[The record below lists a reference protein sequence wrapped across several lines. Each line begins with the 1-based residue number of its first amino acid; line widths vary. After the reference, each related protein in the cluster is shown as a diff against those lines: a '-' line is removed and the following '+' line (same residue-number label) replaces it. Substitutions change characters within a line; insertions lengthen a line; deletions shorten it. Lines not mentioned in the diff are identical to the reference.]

1 MFGIRLMFL
10 LAVMGGLI
18 AFIADKLGSKIGKK
32 KLSVFGLR
40 PHDTS
45 VLLTVLSGVLIAL
58 FSVGVLAVSSE
69 SARTALFGMEK
80 LQKELFRLTSE
91 KNTAEKEYDKAMN
104 ALKEKNA
111 AIADLDVKIRE
122 ADAAKTAAE
131 KNLLAANNSLNE
143 VRGQYE
149 ATQGALVNAKS
160 EVQSLTEARDKL
172 NEEIK
177 GLQEETDA
185 LQQGLAFMRGGQMMY
200 RSGEVVFAGIIHT
213 GTEEENRNQMS
224 WLMGS
229 ANTAAM
235 NRIGL
240 DPSSKAEI
248 VWAQREEYDR
258 LLKLLGKAKGNN
270 VLVRVRSLANT
281 VVGQPV
287 LCGLEVIP
295 NKLIYKDG
303 NKIHQKVIDMNDKKV
318 TPDQAFMLFLQEVNQ
333 ISVKAGVMPD
343 PMTGKVGNMNA
354 VTMVDTVTK
363 MQRMGGKIRLTAFAD
378 GNITTA
384 GPVELR
390 LKLEKFPGRKN
401 ETASWLKER
410 KRRCNFIWVSTRA
423 GIRPAWRW

>member
-10 LAVMGGLI
+10 LAVMGGII

-32 KLSVFGLR
+32 KLTVFGLR

-45 VLLTVLSGVLIAL
+45 VLLTVLSGVAISLL
-58 FSVGVLAVSSE
+58 SVGILAISSE

-80 LQKELFRLTSE
+80 LQKELLRLNTE
-91 KNTAEKEYDKAMN
+91 KSTAEEEYNKAM
-104 ALKEKNA
+104 ASLKEKND
-111 AIADLDVKIRE
+111 AITALDEKMQKVNADK
-122 ADAAKTAAE
+122 AAAE
-131 KNLLAANNSLNE
+131 ENLRNANNSLSE
-143 VRGQYE
+143 VRGQYQE
-149 ATQGALVNAKS
+149 TQGALVNAKN

-177 GLQEETDA
+177 DLQQETDA
-185 LQQGLAFMRGGQMMY
+185 LQQGLAFMRGGQMLY
-200 RSGEVVFAGIIHT
+200 RSGEVVFAGVIHT

-224 WLMGS
+224 WLMEG

-248 VWAQREEYDR
+248 VWTQRDEFDR
-258 LLKLLGKAKGNN
+258 LLNLLGKAKGNN

-295 NKLIYKDG
+295 NKLIFKDG
-303 NKIHQKVIDMNDKKV
+303 TKIHQKVIDVNANKH
-318 TPDQAFMLFLQEVNQ
+318 TLDQAFVEFLQEVNEH
-333 ISVKAGVMPD
+333 SVKAGVMPD
-343 PMTGKVGNMNA
+343 PMTGKVGNMSA

-363 MQRMGGKIRLTAFAD
+363 MQRMGGKIRIKAYAD

-384 GPVELR
+384 GPVELK
-390 LKLEKFPGRKN
+390 LKLEKVTGK
-401 ETASWLKER
+401 KE
-410 KRRCNFIWVSTRA
+410 
-423 GIRPAWRW
+423 

>member
-18 AFIADKLGSKIGKK
+18 AYIADKLGSKIGKK

-45 VLLTVLSGVLIAL
+45 VLLTVLSGVLISL
-58 FSVGVLAVSSE
+58 FSVGILAVSSE

-80 LQKELFRLTSE
+80 LQKELFRLTAE
-91 KNTAEKEYDKAMN
+91 KSTAEEEYNKAM
-104 ALKEKNA
+104 ASLKEKNE
-111 AIADLDVKIRE
+111 AIANLDVKIRE

-131 KNLLAANNSLNE
+131 ENLLAANNSLNE

-149 ATQGALVNAKS
+149 ATQGALVNAKN

-172 NEEIK
+172 NKEIK
-177 GLQEETDA
+177 DLQKETDA

-224 WLMGS
+224 WLIGS

-303 NKIHQKVIDMNDKKV
+303 TKVHQKVIDMNDVKV
-318 TPDQAFMLFLQEVNQ
+318 TPDQAFMLFLQEINQ

-390 LKLEKFPGRKN
+390 LKLEKVSG
-401 ETASWLKER
+401 KEE
-410 KRRCNFIWVSTRA
+410 
-423 GIRPAWRW
+423 

>member
-10 LAVMGGLI
+10 LAVMGGII

-45 VLLTVLSGVLIAL
+45 VLLTVLSGVLISL
-58 FSVGVLAVSSE
+58 ISVGILAISSE

-80 LQKELFRLTSE
+80 LQKELFRLTTE
-91 KNTAEKEYDKAMN
+91 KTAAEEEYNKAM
-104 ALKEKNA
+104 ASLKEKND
-111 AIADLDVKIRE
+111 AIADLDNKIKE
-122 ADAAKTAAE
+122 ANAE
-131 KNLLAANNSLNE
+131 KEIAETRLHSANNSLNE
-143 VRGQYE
+143 VRGQYQ
-149 ATQGALVNAKS
+149 ATQGALVNAKN

-177 GLQEETDA
+177 DLQQETEE

-200 RSGEVVFAGIIHT
+200 RSGEVVFAGIVHT

-224 WLMGS
+224 WLMEA

-240 DPSSKAEI
+240 EPSSKAEI
-248 VWAQREEYDR
+248 VWAQRDEVER
-258 LLKLLGKAKGNN
+258 LLNLLGKAKGNN

-295 NKLIYKDG
+295 NKLVFRDGTRIY
-303 NKIHQKVIDMNDKKV
+303 QQVVDMNDKNV
-318 TPDQAFMLFLQEVNQ
+318 SPDQVFLLFLQEVNRA
-333 ISVKAGVMPD
+333 SVKAGVMPD

-384 GPVELR
+384 GPVELK
-390 LKLEKFPGRKN
+390 LKLEKVSG
-401 ETASWLKER
+401 KED
-410 KRRCNFIWVSTRA
+410 
-423 GIRPAWRW
+423 

>member
-58 FSVGVLAVSSE
+58 FSVGILAISSE

-295 NKLIYKDG
+295 NKQVYKDG

-318 TPDQAFMLFLQEVNQ
+318 TPDQAFMLFLQEINQ

-363 MQRMGGKIRLTAFAD
+363 MQRMGGKIRLTAVAD
-378 GNITTA
+378 GDITTA

-390 LKLEKFPGRKN
+390 LKLEKVSG
-401 ETASWLKER
+401 KEE
-410 KRRCNFIWVSTRA
+410 
-423 GIRPAWRW
+423 

>member
-10 LAVMGGLI
+10 LAVMGGII

-45 VLLTVLSGVLIAL
+45 VLLTVLSGVAIAL
-58 FSVGVLAVSSE
+58 LSVGILAISSE

-80 LQKELFRLTSE
+80 LQKELSRLTTE
-91 KNTAEKEYDKAMN
+91 KTVAEEEYNKAM
-104 ALKEKNA
+104 ASLKEKNE
-111 AIADLDVKIRE
+111 AITALDQKIKAVNEEKAE
-122 ADAAKTAAE
+122 AESRLNSAT
-131 KNLLAANNSLNE
+131 NSLNE
-143 VRGQYE
+143 VQGQYQ
-149 ATQGALVNAKS
+149 ATQGALVNAKN

-177 GLQEETDA
+177 DLKQATTE

-200 RSGEVVFAGIIHT
+200 RSGEVVFAGVIHT
-213 GTEEENRNQMS
+213 GTEEENRKQMG
-224 WLMGS
+224 WLMEG

-248 VWAQREEYDR
+248 VWTQRDEFDR
-258 LLKLLGKAKGNN
+258 LLNLLSKAKGNN

-295 NKLIYKDG
+295 NKLVFKDG
-303 NKIHQKVIDMNDKKV
+303 TKIHQKVIDVNDKNV
-318 TPDQAFMLFLQEVNQ
+318 APDRAFMLFLQEVNQ
-333 ISVKAGVMPD
+333 NSVKAGVMPD
-343 PMTGKVGNMNA
+343 PMTGKVGNISA

-363 MQRMGGKIRLTAFAD
+363 MQRMGGKIRLTAYAD

-390 LKLEKFPGRKN
+390 LKLEKVSG
-401 ETASWLKER
+401 KEE
-410 KRRCNFIWVSTRA
+410 
-423 GIRPAWRW
+423 

>member
-10 LAVMGGLI
+10 LAVMGGII

-45 VLLTVLSGVLIAL
+45 VLLTVLSGVLISL
-58 FSVGVLAVSSE
+58 FSVGILAISSE

-80 LQKELFRLTSE
+80 LQKELSRLTTE
-91 KNTAEKEYDKAMN
+91 KTAAEKEYDKAMSV
-104 ALKEKNA
+104 LKEKNE
-111 AIADLDVKIRE
+111 AIADLDKKIQ
-122 ADAAKTAAE
+122 DANQARSAAE
-131 KNLLAANNSLNE
+131 EGLKNANSNLAE
-143 VRGQYE
+143 IRGQYQ
-149 ATQGALVNAKS
+149 ATQGALVNAKN

-177 GLQEETDA
+177 DLQKETDE

-200 RSGEVVFAGIIHT
+200 RSGEVVFAGIIQT
-213 GTEEENRNQMS
+213 GTEEENRNQMN
-224 WLMGS
+224 WLMEG

-240 DPSSKAEI
+240 DSSSRAEI
-248 VWAQREEYDR
+248 VWTQREEYDR

-295 NKLIYKDG
+295 NKMVYKDG
-303 NKIHQKVIDMNDKKV
+303 TKIHQKVIDMNDKKV
-318 TPDQAFMLFLQEVNQ
+318 TPDQAFMLFLQEINQ
-333 ISVKAGVMPD
+333 ASVKAGVMPD

-354 VTMVDTVTK
+354 VTIVDTVTK

-390 LKLEKFPGRKN
+390 LKLEKVSG
-401 ETASWLKER
+401 KEE
-410 KRRCNFIWVSTRA
+410 
-423 GIRPAWRW
+423 

>member
-10 LAVMGGLI
+10 LAVMGGII

-32 KLSVFGLR
+32 KLTVFGLR

-45 VLLTVLSGVLIAL
+45 VLLTVLSGVAISLL
-58 FSVGVLAVSSE
+58 SVGILAISSE

-80 LQKELFRLTSE
+80 LQKELLRLNTE
-91 KNTAEKEYDKAMN
+91 KSRAEEEYNKAM
-104 ALKEKNA
+104 ASLKEKND
-111 AIADLDVKIRE
+111 AITALDEKMQKVNADK
-122 ADAAKTAAE
+122 AAAE
-131 KNLLAANNSLNE
+131 ENLRNANSSLNE
-143 VRGQYE
+143 VRGQYQ
-149 ATQGALVNAKS
+149 ATQGALVNAKN

-177 GLQEETDA
+177 DLQQETDA
-185 LQQGLAFMRGGQMMY
+185 LQQGLAFMRGGQMLY
-200 RSGEVVFAGIIHT
+200 RGGEVVFAGVIHT

-224 WLMGS
+224 WLMEG

-248 VWAQREEYDR
+248 VWTQRDEFDR
-258 LLKLLGKAKGNN
+258 LLNLLGKAKGNN
-270 VLVRVRSLANT
+270 VLIRVRSLANT

-295 NKLIYKDG
+295 NKLIFRDG
-303 NKIHQKVIDMNDKKV
+303 TKIHQKDININDKRV
-318 TPDQAFMLFLQEVNQ
+318 SADQAFLQFLQEVNEH
-333 ISVKAGVMPD
+333 SVKAGVMPD

-363 MQRMGGKIRLTAFAD
+363 MQRMGGKIRIKAYAD

-384 GPVELR
+384 GPVELK
-390 LKLEKFPGRKN
+390 LKLEKVTG
-401 ETASWLKER
+401 KEE
-410 KRRCNFIWVSTRA
+410 
-423 GIRPAWRW
+423 

>member
-111 AIADLDVKIRE
+111 AIAGLDVKIRE

-295 NKLIYKDG
+295 NKLVYKDG

-318 TPDQAFMLFLQEVNQ
+318 TPDQAFMLFLQEINQ

-363 MQRMGGKIRLTAFAD
+363 MQRMGGKIRLTAVAD
-378 GNITTA
+378 GDITTA

-390 LKLEKFPGRKN
+390 LKLEKVSG
-401 ETASWLKER
+401 KEE
-410 KRRCNFIWVSTRA
+410 
-423 GIRPAWRW
+423 

>member
-10 LAVMGGLI
+10 LAVMGGII

-45 VLLTVLSGVLIAL
+45 VLLTVLSGVLISL
-58 FSVGVLAVSSE
+58 ISVGILAISSE

-80 LQKELFRLTSE
+80 LQKELFRLT
-91 KNTAEKEYDKAMN
+91 AEKTAAAEEYNKAM
-104 ALKEKNA
+104 ASLKEKND
-111 AIADLDVKIRE
+111 AIAALDNKIKE
-122 ADAAKTAAE
+122 ANAE
-131 KNLLAANNSLNE
+131 KEIAETRLHSANTSLDE
-143 VRGQYE
+143 VRGQYQ
-149 ATQGALVNAKS
+149 ATQGALVNAKN

-177 GLQEETDA
+177 DLQQETEE

-200 RSGEVVFAGIIHT
+200 RSGEVVFAGIVHT
-213 GTEEENRNQMS
+213 GTDEENRNQMS
-224 WLMGS
+224 WLMEA

-240 DPSSKAEI
+240 EPSSKAEI
-248 VWAQREEYDR
+248 VWAQRDEVER
-258 LLKLLGKAKGNN
+258 LLNLLGKAKGNN

-295 NKLIYKDG
+295 NKLVFRDGTRIYQQVVDR
-303 NKIHQKVIDMNDKKV
+303 NDKNV
-318 TPDQAFMLFLQEVNQ
+318 SPDQVFLLFLQEVNRA
-333 ISVKAGVMPD
+333 SVKAGVMPD

-354 VTMVDTVTK
+354 VTMVETVTK

-384 GPVELR
+384 GPVELK
-390 LKLEKFPGRKN
+390 LKLEKVSG
-401 ETASWLKER
+401 KED
-410 KRRCNFIWVSTRA
+410 
-423 GIRPAWRW
+423 